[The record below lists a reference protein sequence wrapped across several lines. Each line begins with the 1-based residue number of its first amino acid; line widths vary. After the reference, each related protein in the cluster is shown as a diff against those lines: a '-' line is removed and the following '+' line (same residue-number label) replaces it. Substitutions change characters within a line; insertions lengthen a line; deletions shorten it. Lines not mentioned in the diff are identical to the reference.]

1 MQARIMAAAGAGLVL
16 AAGAALAE
24 TRNYDLSG
32 FDAISI
38 SSGQDVEITVGGNYS
53 VRAEG
58 TEKGLD
64 RLDIFVKGDELVIR
78 RKPRVG
84 IVWGR
89 SESVRVYVRTPTLR
103 RLDAS
108 SGADATATGV
118 DSESFVI
125 DASSGA
131 DVEVSGRCGAL
142 VADVSSGAS
151 IRADSLHCRRV
162 TADAS
167 SGGSMRVFASE
178 AVAADASS
186 GGDIDVYGG
195 PDNIVID
202 ESSGGDVSI
211 RN

>member
-1 MQARIMAAAGAGLVL
+1 MHARIIAAMGAGLVL
-16 AAGAALAE
+16 AAGSALAE
-24 TRNYDLSG
+24 TRDYDLSG
-32 FDAISI
+32 FDAVSV
-38 SSGQDVEITVGGNYS
+38 SSGQNAVITVGGNYS

-58 TEKGLD
+58 TEKALE
-64 RLDIFVKGDELVIR
+64 RLDILVKGDELVIR

-89 SESVRVYVRTPTLR
+89 SETATVYVTTPTLA
-103 RLDAS
+103 RLDVS

-118 DSESFVI
+118 DSDNFVV

-151 IRADSLHCRRV
+151 IRADGLECRRV

-178 AVAADASS
+178 SVTADASS

-195 PDNIVID
+195 PDNVNID

>member
-1 MQARIMAAAGAGLVL
+1 MMSRAVAICAAGL
-16 AAGAALAE
+16 AFTAGAAFAE
-24 TRNYDLSG
+24 SRTYDLSG
-32 FDAISI
+32 FDAVSV
-38 SSGQDVEITVGGNYS
+38 SAGLDAEITVGGDYS
-53 VRAEG
+53 VHAEG
-58 TEKGLD
+58 TEKGLE
-64 RLDIFVKGDELVIR
+64 RLDVIVKGGELVIR

-84 IVWGR
+84 FVWGR
-89 SESVRVYVRTPTLR
+89 SESVVVYVTTPALT
-103 RLDAS
+103 RLDVS

-118 DSESFVI
+118 DSDSFVI

-131 DVEVSGRCGAL
+131 HVEVSGRCGAL

-151 IRADSLHCRRV
+151 IEADGLQCRRV

-167 SGGSMRVFASE
+167 SGGSMRVHASE
-178 AVAADASS
+178 AVTADASS

-195 PDNIVID
+195 PDNINID